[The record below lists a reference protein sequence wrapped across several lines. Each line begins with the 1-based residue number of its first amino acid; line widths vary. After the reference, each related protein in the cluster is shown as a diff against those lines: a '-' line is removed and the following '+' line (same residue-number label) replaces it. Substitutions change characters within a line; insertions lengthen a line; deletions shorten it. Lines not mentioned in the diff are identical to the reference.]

1 MSTKISEN
9 TNIQLDLKTVVAI
22 IMVTASFV
30 GMYYTLQADIEEAKK
45 LPPIEVTRLEYE
57 LKEEWNE
64 KMILQL
70 TDQVEMLQKTSDILK
85 EEIEITSAML
95 QDGTEADGKF
105 EELQRQLEE
114 LESRKP
120 KTTVIAIIMVTASF
134 VGMYYTLQADIE
146 EARKLPPIEVTR
158 LEYELKEEWNEDM
171 IMQLKEAVEVLEE
184 TQDILKEEIKI
195 TSAMLQD
202 GTEADGKFEELQRQL
217 EELENKKPST
227 RVIVK
232 EVKVDKK
239 GRKL

>member
-1 MSTKISEN
+1 MQQMSTKISEN

-70 TDQVEMLQKTSDILK
+70 KDKVEML
-85 EEIEITSAML
+85 
-95 QDGTEADGKF
+95 
-105 EELQRQLEE
+105 
-114 LESRKP
+114 
-120 KTTVIAIIMVTASF
+120 
-134 VGMYYTLQADIE
+134 
-146 EARKLPPIEVTR
+146 
-158 LEYELKEEWNEDM
+158 
-171 IMQLKEAVEVLEE
+171 EE
-184 TQDILKEEIKI
+184 TSSILKEEIKI

-217 EELENKKPST
+217 EELENRKPKT
-227 RVIVK
+227 TVIVK
-232 EVKVDKK
+232 EVTVDKK

>member
-9 TNIQLDLKTVVAI
+9 TSVQLDLKTVIAI
-22 IMVTASFV
+22 ISITASFV
-30 GMYYTLQADIEEAKK
+30 GMYYTLQADIEEAKTM
-45 LPPIEVTRLEYE
+45 PPTEVTRLEYE

-64 KMILQL
+64 
-70 TDQVEMLQKTSDILK
+70 E
-85 EEIEITSAML
+85 
-95 QDGTEADGKF
+95 
-105 EELQRQLEE
+105 
-114 LESRKP
+114 
-120 KTTVIAIIMVTASF
+120 
-134 VGMYYTLQADIE
+134 
-146 EARKLPPIEVTR
+146 
-158 LEYELKEEWNEDM
+158 M

-202 GTEADGKFEELQRQL
+202 GTEADSKFENLQKQL
-217 EELENKKPST
+217 EDLENKKPST

>member
-30 GMYYTLQADIEEAKK
+30 GMYYTLQADIEEAK
-45 LPPIEVTRLEYE
+45 
-57 LKEEWNE
+57 
-64 KMILQL
+64 
-70 TDQVEMLQKTSDILK
+70 S
-85 EEIEITSAML
+85 
-95 QDGTEADGKF
+95 
-105 EELQRQLEE
+105 
-114 LESRKP
+114 
-120 KTTVIAIIMVTASF
+120 
-134 VGMYYTLQADIE
+134 
-146 EARKLPPIEVTR
+146 LPPIEVTR

-171 IMQLKEAVEVLEE
+171 IIQLKDAVEVLEE

-227 RVIVK
+227 RIIVK
-232 EVKVDKK
+232 EIKVDKK

>member
-64 KMILQL
+64 
-70 TDQVEMLQKTSDILK
+70 
-85 EEIEITSAML
+85 
-95 QDGTEADGKF
+95 
-105 EELQRQLEE
+105 
-114 LESRKP
+114 
-120 KTTVIAIIMVTASF
+120 
-134 VGMYYTLQADIE
+134 
-146 EARKLPPIEVTR
+146 
-158 LEYELKEEWNEDM
+158 DM
-171 IMQLKEAVEVLEE
+171 IMQLKEAVEVIEE
-184 TQDILKEEIKI
+184 TQSILKEEIKI

-217 EELENKKPST
+217 EELEKRKPKT
-227 RVIVK
+227 TVIVK
-232 EVKVDKK
+232 EVEINKK
-239 GRKL
+239 RKW

>member
-9 TNIQLDLKTVVAI
+9 TNIQLDLK
-22 IMVTASFV
+22 
-30 GMYYTLQADIEEAKK
+30 
-45 LPPIEVTRLEYE
+45 
-57 LKEEWNE
+57 
-64 KMILQL
+64 
-70 TDQVEMLQKTSDILK
+70 
-85 EEIEITSAML
+85 
-95 QDGTEADGKF
+95 
-105 EELQRQLEE
+105 
-114 LESRKP
+114 
-120 KTTVIAIIMVTASF
+120 TVIAIIMVTASF

-171 IMQLKEAVEVLEE
+171 IIQLKEAVEVLEE

-227 RVIVK
+227 RIIVK